1 MKAPVAKR
9 RVSRCPGVRA
19 AVLALGLAGT
29 AAVAASTG
37 EIRAQAEVVDVVPV
51 RTGDCQPPRPDAD
64 AGLADLLAWD
74 LRLGCEAPAAFR
86 VFYRWDGRTFSRV
99 MAERPGP
106 TVPVRVQ
113 VR

>member
-1 MKAPVAKR
+1 MR
-9 RVSRCPGVRA
+9 GRTIHRIVSRWSA
-19 AVLALGLAGT
+19 ARVVVLALTTCG
-29 AAVAASTG
+29 VAAAAAGAG
-37 EIRAQAEVVDVVPV
+37 EIRAEAEVVDVVPV
-51 RTGDCQPPRPDAD
+51 TTGDCQPARPVAG

-74 LRLGCEAPAAFR
+74 LRLDCEAPAAFR

-106 TVPVRVQ
+106 TVPVRVR